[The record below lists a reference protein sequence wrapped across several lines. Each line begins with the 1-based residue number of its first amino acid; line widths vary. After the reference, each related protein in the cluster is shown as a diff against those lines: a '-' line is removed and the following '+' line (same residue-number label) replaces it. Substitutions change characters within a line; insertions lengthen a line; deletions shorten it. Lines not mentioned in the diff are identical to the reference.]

1 MLPVVFSEVLS
12 TLRRIYGSVCCQIP
26 LSQPTVGVL
35 QASFG
40 VGNAQWPLYV
50 SNQPLQGLLTL
61 GVGEGSWRTQAS
73 SSSRPEANSW
83 AVSEAPVRNSCLFL
97 LDVGFVPGLWD
108 AVFSKPASQSFSCSL
123 EVLRME
129 REVTMS
135 EFLGYKLQKIS
146 TGTNSKDIDLTI
158 QNLLNKYLLSAQVP

>member
-1 MLPVVFSEVLS
+1 MLPDSPFSAA
-12 TLRRIYGSVCCQIP
+12 
-26 LSQPTVGVL
+26 VGVW
-35 QASFG
+35 QASSG
-40 VGNAQWPLYV
+40 VGNAQWTLHF
-50 SNQPLQGLLTL
+50 SHQLLQGHLTL
-61 GVGEGSWRTQAS
+61 GFGERSWQTQAS
-73 SSSRPEANSW
+73 SSGRPAANSW
-83 AVSEAPVRNSCLFL
+83 AVSGAPVRNSCLFL

-108 AVFSKPASQSFSCSL
+108 AVFSNAQPPSCSL

-135 EFLGYKLQKIS
+135 GFLGYKLQKIS